1 MTINDFLL
9 SLASQAF
16 IYFVFKILLKQHF
29 LKNKT
34 QQYHYVESK
43 LGYYFFMKGS
53 HYVIYVFILS

>member
-34 QQYHYVESK
+34 QQYHYVEAK